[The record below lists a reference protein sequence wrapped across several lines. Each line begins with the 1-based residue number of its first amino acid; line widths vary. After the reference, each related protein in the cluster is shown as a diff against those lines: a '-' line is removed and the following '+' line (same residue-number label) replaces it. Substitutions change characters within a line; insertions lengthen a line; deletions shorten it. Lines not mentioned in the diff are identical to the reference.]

1 MEERWGRPATERP
14 RGSAPRGAILLLGGA
29 SVAVVLFLF
38 FAHWQRLQTMA
49 LWQGRLTAMAQ
60 DREATVQRWLD
71 ERQEDAV
78 TLSYFP
84 TARLLAAAPAGP
96 EQEAEAAH
104 LREILADMVRHDHYV
119 GAAFVG
125 SGGDPV
131 TWAGQRPSR
140 EALAFAREA
149 AASGTAHRQRFLDE
163 AGGPL
168 VATVQAVRG
177 PAGPAAVLLLSDPAH
192 WLFPFLAKQPF
203 PTQSGQCLLVERE
216 VAGVR
221 LLSPARGGAAGR
233 LVTQPAASLAVSQA
247 AAGAEAFGLL
257 HDLNGTEVLAATR
270 YLVGPGW
277 GLVVQVDRWE
287 AMAPY
292 RRALAAGSFL
302 LLAVFLIGGALLYA
316 YVRHR
321 RLLEMGRTLAERER
335 TRAREV
341 LLARVLATQVQAQQA
356 MVRAGSIEELRQ
368 TVCRLLVQEAGLKM
382 AWIALKEQG
391 TFRLA
396 PAAAY
401 GITLED
407 LQAIEVRWD
416 ESPLGQGSMG
426 TAVKTKRPSLH
437 QDLLSE
443 PRFSPWSGFMERY
456 GFRSVASFPIVVR
469 GEVEG
474 VLAVYSG
481 ERGAFFPELV
491 ELLSGLVSD
500 LAFAEEALEDRLKR
514 ARAEAELEE
523 SRQTFQT
530 LAESAHAAIFVY
542 RGEEFV
548 YVNPEVCRLTGYEA
562 EELLGRSVLS
572 VVHPDDLPLVR
583 ANLQLRGA
591 GGRASPRYEFRVVTK
606 GGEIRWIDFTAA
618 ACDLRGEKAV
628 LCTAYDITERKR
640 AEERLAESERRY
652 RAFFERNVAGIYR
665 SRMGGGLTEC
675 NQAFAKMFGFESPEE
690 AVLLPAESFY
700 AAPADLAA
708 FREKMLRERTV
719 TNLEMRYRRKD
730 GHILWLL
737 ESAAL
742 VEDEAGGPPWIEGTC
757 IDITERKGLEEA
769 LARAKNLETVGMI
782 AGGVAHEVRNPL
794 FAITT
799 IVTALERKLKDHRE
813 FGEYVSHI
821 LDQTRRLNT
830 LMNDLLTLGR
840 PVEESAFAPVVLQ
853 EVLRRCFELARKS
866 LPGECPCTLDLP
878 PEPLWVT
885 GLSDKLVQVFLNL
898 MENAVSFTP
907 PGRRVVVLA
916 RREEEHAVVTVSD
929 EGPGIA
935 GELFPRLFQPFQ
947 TGRQGGTGL
956 GLAIVRKI
964 VQAHHGTVHAVN
976 NDPPPGSTFTVVF
989 PLMVGGKERGTRE
1002 TTEGRG

>member
-1 MEERWGRPATERP
+1 MEERSAQPATEQ
-14 RGSAPRGAILLLGGA
+14 APKSWPKGAALLLGGA
-29 SVAVVLFLF
+29 SVAVVLFLL
-38 FAHWQRLQTMA
+38 FAHWQRLQTFA

-71 ERQEDAV
+71 DRQEDAV
-78 TLSYFP
+78 TLSC
-84 TARLLAAAPAGP
+84 LLAAAPAGP
-96 EQEAEAAH
+96 GQEAEAAH
-104 LREILADMVRHDHYV
+104 LRELLAAMVRHDHYV
-119 GAAFVG
+119 GAALVG
-125 SGGDPV
+125 SGGEPL

-177 PAGPAAVLLLSDPAH
+177 PAGPASVLLLSDPAR

-203 PTQSGQCLLVERE
+203 PTESGECLLVERE
-216 VAGVR
+216 KAGVR
-221 LLSPARGGAAGR
+221 VLNPSRGGAAGR
-233 LVTQPAASLAVSQA
+233 LVTQPAASWAASQA
-247 AAGAEAFGLL
+247 AAGVEAFGLM
-257 HDLNGTEVLAATR
+257 HDLDGTEVLAATQ
-270 YLVGPGW
+270 YLPGPGW

-287 AMAPY
+287 AMAGY

-302 LLAVFLIGGALLYA
+302 LLAVFLIGGALLQA

-335 TRAREV
+335 TRAREA

-382 AWIALKEQG
+382 AWIALKEPG

-401 GITLED
+401 GIALED
-407 LQAIEVRWD
+407 LKTIEVRWD
-416 ESPLGQGSMG
+416 DSPLGQGSMG

-443 PRFSPWSGFMERY
+443 ASFSPWRGFMERY

-523 SRQTFQT
+523 SRQTFQM

-572 VVHPDDLPLVR
+572 VVHPEDLPLVR
-583 ANLQLRGA
+583 ANLQLRGR
-591 GGRASPRYEFRVVTK
+591 GGSASPRYEFRVVAK
-606 GGEIRWIDFTAA
+606 GGQTRWIDFTAA
-618 ACDLRGEKAV
+618 AYAIRGEKAV

-665 SRMGGGLTEC
+665 SRMGRGLTEC
-675 NQAFAKMFGFESPEE
+675 NAAFARLFGYDSPEE
-690 AVLLPAESFY
+690 VMAQPVEAFY
-700 AAPADLAA
+700 LDEADRDS
-708 FREKMLRERTV
+708 FRERILREGTV
-719 TNLEMRYRRKD
+719 INLEARYRRKD
-730 GHILWLL
+730 GRTLWLL

-757 IDITERKGLEEA
+757 IDITERKELEEA
-769 LARAKNLETVGMI
+769 LVRVKNLETVGLI

-799 IVTALERKLKDHRE
+799 VVTALERKLKDHPE

-821 LDQTRRLNT
+821 VDQTRRLNT
-830 LMNDLLTLGR
+830 LMNDLLALGR
-840 PVEESAFAPVVLQ
+840 PVEEAAFAPVALQ
-853 EVLRRCFELARKS
+853 EVLRQCFELARKS

-878 PEPLWVT
+878 PEPLWVM

-898 MENAVSFTP
+898 MQNAVSFTP
-907 PGRRVVVLA
+907 PGGRVVVCA
-916 RREEEHAVVTVSD
+916 RREEERAVVTVSD

-976 NDPPPGSTFTVVF
+976 NDPPPGSTFTVVL
-989 PLMVGGKERGTRE
+989 PLRRGE
-1002 TTEGRG
+1002 

>member
-1 MEERWGRPATERP
+1 MGEKSGQPATEQP
-14 RGSAPRGAILLLGGA
+14 PDSAPRGAALLLGGA
-29 SVAVVLFLF
+29 SVAVVLFLL

-60 DREATVQRWLD
+60 DREATVLRWLD

-78 TLSYFP
+78 TLSSFP
-84 TARLLAAAPAGP
+84 VVRLLATAPAGP

-119 GAAFVG
+119 GAALVG

-131 TWAGQRPSR
+131 TWAGMRPSR
-140 EALAFAREA
+140 QALAFAREA
-149 AASGTAHRQRFLDE
+149 AEGDAAPRQLFLDE
-163 AGGPL
+163 RGRPL
-168 VATVQAVRG
+168 VATLQAVREPTG
-177 PAGPAAVLLLSDPAH
+177 RVALLLLSDPAH

-203 PTQSGQCLLVERE
+203 PTGSGECLLVKRE
-216 VAGVR
+216 GAGVR
-221 LLSPARGGAAGR
+221 LLSPSREGAAGR
-233 LVTQPAASLAVSQA
+233 LVAEPAASLAVSKA
-247 AAGAEAFGLL
+247 ASGTETFGLF
-257 HDLNGTEVLAATR
+257 HDLDGTEVLAATKF
-270 YLVGPGW
+270 LSGPGW
-277 GLVVQVDRWE
+277 GLVVKVDRWE

-292 RRALAAGSFL
+292 RRALAVGSFL
-302 LLAVFLIGGALLYA
+302 LLAVFLIGGAFLYA
-316 YVRHR
+316 YLRR
-321 RLLEMGRTLAERER
+321 GRLLELGRTLAERER
-335 TRAREV
+335 TQAREA

-356 MVRAGSIEELRQ
+356 MVRAGSIEVLRQ

-382 AWIALKEQG
+382 AWIGLKQPG
-391 TFRLA
+391 TFRLG

-401 GITLED
+401 GMTPDE

-416 ESPLGQGSMG
+416 EGPLGQGSMG
-426 TAVKTKRPSLH
+426 TAARTERPSLH
-437 QDLLSE
+437 QDLQSE
-443 PRFSPWSGFMERY
+443 ARFSPWSVFMERY

-469 GEVEG
+469 SEVEG

-481 ERGAFFPELV
+481 EREAFFPELV

-514 ARAEAELEE
+514 AKAEAELEE
-523 SRQTFQT
+523 SRVTFQT

-542 RGEEFV
+542 RDQEFV
-548 YVNPEVCRLTGYEA
+548 YVNPEVCRLTGYET

-572 VVHPDDLPLVR
+572 IVHPEDLPMVR
-583 ANLQLRGA
+583 ANLQLRGR
-591 GGRASPRYEFRVVTK
+591 GGSASPRYEFRVVAK
-606 GGEIRWIDFTAA
+606 GGQTRWIDFTAA

-652 RAFFERNVAGIYR
+652 RHFFERNVAGIYR

-675 NQAFAKMFGFESPEE
+675 NQAFARIFGFESPDE

-719 TNLEMRYRRKD
+719 TNLEMRYRRRD
-730 GHILWLL
+730 GRPLWLL

-742 VEDEAGGPPWIEGTC
+742 VEDEAGGPPLIEGTC
-757 IDITERKGLEEA
+757 IDITERKELEEA

-840 PVEESAFAPVVLQ
+840 PVEEAAFAPVRLE
-853 EVLRRCFELARKS
+853 EVLRRSFELALKS
-866 LPGECPCTLDLP
+866 ASGECPCALELSSG
-878 PEPLWVT
+878 PLAVM
-885 GLSDKLVQVFLNL
+885 GSSDKLVQVFLNL

-907 PGRRVVVLA
+907 PGRRAIVHA
-916 RREEEHAVVTVSD
+916 RREEEHAVITVAD

-964 VQAHHGTVHAVN
+964 VQAHRGTVHAVN
-976 NDPPPGSTFTVVF
+976 NDPPPGSTFTVIL
-989 PLMVGGKERGTRE
+989 PLMADGRERGTRE